1 MKKQFKPWLYAAAVL
16 LMSGSCEKKDPSAC
30 CGPSV
35 GKYRYMKTIKNVGA
49 DLHLSNSFVIDTSG
63 DGTLFICPSQREQFS
78 TYENTYTLNQP
89 QPFKYRIWGRVFNC
103 DACPTIKIGLVPH
116 IVIDKIEKV
125 N

>member
-30 CGPSV
+30 GPSV

-49 DLHLSNSFVIDTSG
+49 DLHLSSAFVIEAGGS
-63 DGTLFICPSQREQFS
+63 GTLFICPSQLEQFS
-78 TYENTYTLNQP
+78 TYENTYTLNKP